1 MGKIALAR
9 MAGYWALEHR
19 IAIFVR
25 LLRDGSVQQ
34 DLDCFGGVGCP
45 HHDLLQVFSLSGPP
59 VADI

>member
-25 LLRDGSVQQ
+25 LLRGGSVQH
-34 DLDCFGGVGCP
+34 DPDCFDGVGYLY
-45 HHDLLQVFSLSGPP
+45 HDFLQVFSLSGPL